1 MKKCIKCKNEIPE
14 DAIRCRYC
22 GADQRQ
28 KPKAQATAQPTTS
41 KKGNFCPKCGS
52 PVVDPDA
59 TFCNMCGYKLK
70 TPNSSPTPKTPQRS
84 QVSQTNYE
92 ADETVYSGSET
103 VYDDDDLMETQEYV
117 PSRREI
123 EDQRRQ
129 AQNRRNQSQLSSGK
143 QSRYERVETPRYQ
156 NQGQSNQ
163 NRSSQSQS
171 GQWQNQNGQSQNN
184 QWQGGQNQQS
194 QSSQKAQESFEKA
207 KENVKEAASQ
217 VSGVVKNAFDSG
229 KEAYRNNQAA
239 RTNAENIANMKFV
252 TGQESVLVGILASP
266 IYLIFCILYT
276 ANIAFSVFT
285 GFSIFNIIGQIIP
298 ILVCIGFW
306 KMYCNKA
313 EYERGSNII
322 SILLN
327 IFLVIRI
334 VLYVIFLFVLFAT
347 ISPKDGWWLYLIL
360 VLIAAF
366 DLGYWY
372 SLHATF
378 SKLTKL
384 GRGTRIMVTA
394 GIYPII
400 VLIIGAIQKVF
411 SFMGA
416 LGSRG
421 AANGIYA
428 IIVQLFD
435 EMGYYGYGY
444 GDEAKYMDMVLSM
457 IQSALGLR
465 QNLFGLVIAAAVP
478 IVEIVLLCKI
488 RSSSKQVYQ

>member
-1 MKKCIKCKNEIPE
+1 MKKCIKCNNEIPE

-59 TFCNMCGYKLK
+59 TFCNMCGYRLK
-70 TPNSSPTPKTPQRS
+70 TQNPSPTPKTPQRS

-92 ADETVYSGSET
+92 ADETVYN
-103 VYDDDDLMETQEYV
+103 DDDLMETQEYV

-123 EDQRRQ
+123 EDQRRE
-129 AQNRRNQSQLSSGK
+129 AQNRRSQSQQFQSSSSK

-163 NRSSQSQS
+163 NP
-171 GQWQNQNGQSQNN
+171 
-184 QWQGGQNQQS
+184 
-194 QSSQKAQESFEKA
+194 QESFEKA
-207 KENVKEAASQ
+207 TENVKEAASQ

-229 KEAYRNNQAA
+229 KEAYRNNQAT

-360 VLIAAF
+360 VLIAAL

>member
-1 MKKCIKCKNEIPE
+1 M
-14 DAIRCRYC
+14 
-22 GADQRQ
+22 
-28 KPKAQATAQPTTS
+28 
-41 KKGNFCPKCGS
+41 
-52 PVVDPDA
+52 
-59 TFCNMCGYKLK
+59 
-70 TPNSSPTPKTPQRS
+70 
-84 QVSQTNYE
+84 
-92 ADETVYSGSET
+92 
-103 VYDDDDLMETQEYV
+103 
-117 PSRREI
+117 
-123 EDQRRQ
+123 
-129 AQNRRNQSQLSSGK
+129 
-143 QSRYERVETPRYQ
+143 
-156 NQGQSNQ
+156 
-163 NRSSQSQS
+163 
-171 GQWQNQNGQSQNN
+171 
-184 QWQGGQNQQS
+184 
-194 QSSQKAQESFEKA
+194 
-207 KENVKEAASQ
+207 
-217 VSGVVKNAFDSG
+217 
-229 KEAYRNNQAA
+229 
-239 RTNAENIANMKFV
+239 
-252 TGQESVLVGILASP
+252 
-266 IYLIFCILYT
+266 IFCILYT

-347 ISPKDGWWLYLIL
+347 ISPKYGWWLYLIL
-360 VLIAAF
+360 VFIAAL

>member
-1 MKKCIKCKNEIPE
+1 MKKCIKCNNEIPE

-59 TFCNMCGYKLK
+59 TFCNMCGYRLK
-70 TPNSSPTPKTPQRS
+70 TQNPSPTPKTPQRS

-117 PSRREI
+117 PSKREI

-129 AQNRRNQSQLSSGK
+129 AQNRRNQSQSSSGK

-163 NRSSQSQS
+163 NRNS
-171 GQWQNQNGQSQNN
+171 
-184 QWQGGQNQQS
+184 QS

-229 KEAYRNNQAA
+229 KEAYRNNQAT

-334 VLYVIFLFVLFAT
+334 VLYVIFLFALFAT
-347 ISPKDGWWLYLIL
+347 ISPKYGWWLYLLL
-360 VLIAAF
+360 VLIAAL

-384 GRGTRIMVTA
+384 GRGTRMMVTA

-428 IIVQLFD
+428 IIVKLFD

-444 GDEAKYMDMVLSM
+444 GDEAKYMDMLLSM

-488 RSSSKQVYQ
+488 RSSSKQVYR

>member
-1 MKKCIKCKNEIPE
+1 MKKCIKCNNEIPE

-59 TFCNMCGYKLK
+59 TFCNMCGYRLK
-70 TPNSSPTPKTPQRS
+70 TQNPSPTPKKPQRS

-92 ADETVYSGSET
+92 ADET

-123 EDQRRQ
+123 EDQRRE
-129 AQNRRNQSQLSSGK
+129 AQNRRNQSQSSSGK
-143 QSRYERVETPRYQ
+143 QSRYERVETPRYK

-163 NRSSQSQS
+163 NP
-171 GQWQNQNGQSQNN
+171 
-184 QWQGGQNQQS
+184 
-194 QSSQKAQESFEKA
+194 QESFEKA

-360 VLIAAF
+360 VLIAAL

-400 VLIIGAIQKVF
+400 ILIIGAIQKVF

>member
-1 MKKCIKCKNEIPE
+1 MKKCIKCNNEIPE

-59 TFCNMCGYKLK
+59 TFCNMCGYRLK
-70 TPNSSPTPKTPQRS
+70 TQNPSPTPKTPQRS

-92 ADETVYSGSET
+92 ADET

-123 EDQRRQ
+123 EDQRRE

-163 NRSSQSQS
+163 NP
-171 GQWQNQNGQSQNN
+171 
-184 QWQGGQNQQS
+184 
-194 QSSQKAQESFEKA
+194 QESFEKA

-285 GFSIFNIIGQIIP
+285 DFSILSIIGQIIP

-347 ISPKDGWWLYLIL
+347 ISPKYGWWLYLIL
-360 VLIAAF
+360 VFIAAL

-400 VLIIGAIQKVF
+400 ILIIGAIQKVF

-465 QNLFGLVIAAAVP
+465 QNLFGLVIVAAVP

>member
-1 MKKCIKCKNEIPE
+1 MKKCIKCNNEIPE

-28 KPKAQATAQPTTS
+28 KPKAQATAQPTIS

-59 TFCNMCGYKLK
+59 TFCNMCGYRLK
-70 TPNSSPTPKTPQRS
+70 TQNPSPTPKTPQRS

-92 ADETVYSGSET
+92 ADETVY
-103 VYDDDDLMETQEYV
+103 DDDDLMETQEYV

-123 EDQRRQ
+123 DDQRRE
-129 AQNRRNQSQLSSGK
+129 AQNRRSQSQSSSSK

-156 NQGQSNQ
+156 NQGQS
-163 NRSSQSQS
+163 
-171 GQWQNQNGQSQNN
+171 N

-229 KEAYRNNQAA
+229 KEAYRNNQAT

-360 VLIAAF
+360 VLIAAL

-444 GDEAKYMDMVLSM
+444 GDEAKYMDMLLSM

>member
-59 TFCNMCGYKLK
+59 TFCNMCGYRLK
-70 TPNSSPTPKTPQRS
+70 TQNPSPTPKTPQRS

-117 PSRREI
+117 PSKREI

-129 AQNRRNQSQLSSGK
+129 AQNRRNQSQSSSGK

-163 NRSSQSQS
+163 NRNS
-171 GQWQNQNGQSQNN
+171 
-184 QWQGGQNQQS
+184 QS

-229 KEAYRNNQAA
+229 KEAYRNNQAT

-334 VLYVIFLFVLFAT
+334 VLYVISLFALFAT
-347 ISPKDGWWLYLIL
+347 ISPKYGWWLYLLL
-360 VLIAAF
+360 VLIAAL
-366 DLGYWY
+366 DLGYW
-372 SLHATF
+372 
-378 SKLTKL
+378 
-384 GRGTRIMVTA
+384 
-394 GIYPII
+394 
-400 VLIIGAIQKVF
+400 
-411 SFMGA
+411 
-416 LGSRG
+416 
-421 AANGIYA
+421 
-428 IIVQLFD
+428 
-435 EMGYYGYGY
+435 
-444 GDEAKYMDMVLSM
+444 
-457 IQSALGLR
+457 
-465 QNLFGLVIAAAVP
+465 
-478 IVEIVLLCKI
+478 
-488 RSSSKQVYQ
+488 

>member
-1 MKKCIKCKNEIPE
+1 MKKCIKCNNEIPE

-59 TFCNMCGYKLK
+59 TFCNMCGYRLK
-70 TPNSSPTPKTPQRS
+70 TQNPSPTPKTPQRS

-92 ADETVYSGSET
+92 ADET

-123 EDQRRQ
+123 EDQRRE
-129 AQNRRNQSQLSSGK
+129 AQNRRSQSQQFQSSSSK

-163 NRSSQSQS
+163 NP
-171 GQWQNQNGQSQNN
+171 
-184 QWQGGQNQQS
+184 
-194 QSSQKAQESFEKA
+194 QESFEKA

-229 KEAYRNNQAA
+229 KEAYRNNQAT

-360 VLIAAF
+360 VLIAAL

-444 GDEAKYMDMVLSM
+444 GDEAKYMDMLLSM

>member
-14 DAIRCRYC
+14 DAVRCRYC

-28 KPKAQATAQPTTS
+28 KPKAQATTS

-123 EDQRRQ
+123 DDQRRE
-129 AQNRRNQSQLSSGK
+129 AQNRRNQSQQFQSSSSK

-156 NQGQSNQ
+156 NQGQS
-163 NRSSQSQS
+163 
-171 GQWQNQNGQSQNN
+171 N

-229 KEAYRNNQAA
+229 KEAYRNNQAT

-360 VLIAAF
+360 VLIAAL

-384 GRGTRIMVTA
+384 GRGSRIMVTA

>member
-1 MKKCIKCKNEIPE
+1 MKKCIKCNNEIPE

-59 TFCNMCGYKLK
+59 TFCNMCGYRLK
-70 TPNSSPTPKTPQRS
+70 TQNPSPTPKKPQRS

-92 ADETVYSGSET
+92 ADET

-123 EDQRRQ
+123 EDQRRE
-129 AQNRRNQSQLSSGK
+129 AQNRRNQSQSSSGK
-143 QSRYERVETPRYQ
+143 QSRYERVETPRYK

-163 NRSSQSQS
+163 NP
-171 GQWQNQNGQSQNN
+171 
-184 QWQGGQNQQS
+184 
-194 QSSQKAQESFEKA
+194 QESFEKA

-360 VLIAAF
+360 VLIAAL

-444 GDEAKYMDMVLSM
+444 GDEAKYMDMLLSM